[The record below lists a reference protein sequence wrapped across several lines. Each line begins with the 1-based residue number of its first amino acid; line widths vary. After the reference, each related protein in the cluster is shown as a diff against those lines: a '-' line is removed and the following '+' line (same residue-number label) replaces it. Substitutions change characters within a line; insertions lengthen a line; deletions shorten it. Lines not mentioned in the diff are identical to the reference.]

1 MNLNTDNEAN
11 IDNIIIEKDDIKY
24 PVNVVKLI
32 NNVKL
37 LKTKLINH
45 KNDLDKIISTEV
57 KNIDKL
63 LEKIIEKNVKNIKQK
78 KERKPSGFALPTKVS
93 DDLCLFMGVNNNT
106 LISRTQ
112 ATKFIMNYIKVNNLQ
127 NPDNK
132 QFILPDDKMK
142 SFLGP
147 EIDNVDLTHFNIQK
161 YINRHFQK

>member
-1 MNLNTDNEAN
+1 MNLELDIDYEAN
-11 IDNIIIEKDDIKY
+11 IVIEKDDIKY

-45 KNDLDKIISTEV
+45 KNELDKIISTEV

-63 LEKIIEKNVKNIKQK
+63 LEKIIDKNVKNIKQK

-93 DDLCLFMGVNNNT
+93 NELCLFMGVDNNT

-112 ATKFIMNYIKVNNLQ
+112 ITKFIMNYIKVNNLQ
-127 NPDNK
+127 NPANK
-132 QFILPDDKMK
+132 QFLLPDDKMK
-142 SFLGP
+142 AFLGP
-147 EIDNVDLTHFNIQK
+147 EIKNIDLTHFNIQK
-161 YINRHFQK
+161 YINKHFLK